1 MNALMMIKSA
11 FGALGKNKF
20 RTFLT
25 MLGIIIGVAAVIV
38 MQGIGRGTEAVV
50 NNRIASLGT
59 NLIFVIPSAA
69 RENGVR
75 QTAGTQQSLTVDDVE
90 AIRKFCPDVQYVS
103 PLISKSVQIKF
114 SANNWQTTILGVSS
128 DFLRIRDMT
137 VLDGAS
143 FNSEDIKTS
152 AKYCLLGNTVK
163 NELFTNNENPVGKTI
178 RVGLIPFKVIG
189 VLAPKG
195 QTGFGRDQ
203 DDIILAPYTSVKNR
217 ITGSRYIQQI
227 YVSARSL
234 NDINPAVSEITRTLR
249 IQHRIAEGQ
258 ADDFTINTQSEI
270 AQTAQSITGALTT
283 LLASIAAIS
292 LLVGGIGIMNI
303 MLVSVTERTREI
315 GIRLA
320 IGATAYDILT
330 QLLIEAVVLSITAG
344 LIGVLFGVA
353 VATALSRFV
362 GWETVI
368 TPGTELAAFLISS
381 FIGVFF
387 GWYPAR
393 KAARLNP
400 IDALRF
406 E

>member
-1 MNALMMIKSA
+1 
-11 FGALGKNKF
+11 
-20 RTFLT
+20 
-25 MLGIIIGVAAVIV
+25 
-38 MQGIGRGTEAVV
+38 
-50 NNRIASLGT
+50 
-59 NLIFVIPSAA
+59 
-69 RENGVR
+69 
-75 QTAGTQQSLTVDDVE
+75 
-90 AIRKFCPDVQYVS
+90 
-103 PLISKSVQIKF
+103 
-114 SANNWQTTILGVSS
+114 
-128 DFLRIRDMT
+128 
-137 VLDGAS
+137 
-143 FNSEDIKTS
+143 
-152 AKYCLLGNTVK
+152 
-163 NELFTNNENPVGKTI
+163 
-178 RVGLIPFKVIG
+178 
-189 VLAPKG
+189 
-195 QTGFGRDQ
+195 
-203 DDIILAPYTSVKNR
+203 
-217 ITGSRYIQQI
+217 
-227 YVSARSL
+227 VSARTL
-234 NDINPAVSEITRTLR
+234 GDINPAVSEITRTLR
-249 IQHRIAEGQ
+249 IQHRIAKGQ

-270 AQTAQSITGALTT
+270 AQTAKSITGALTT